1 MTYLDDRVSAMH
13 TAVPVNNDSE
23 VRVSEDSRQ
32 RYDQAMKGSKRR
44 GRVK

>member
-13 TAVPVNNDSE
+13 TAEPVNNDSE
-23 VRVSEDSRQ
+23 VRDSEDSRQ
-32 RYDQAMKGSKRR
+32 RHDEAMQGSKRR